1 MEVSA
6 PPAPLLPPLGGKPPS
21 RRKRSSNISRYQEA
35 IRGRRMEMNCVLGF
49 FFRFFI
55 LYLDC
60 CVCRGGG
67 AEGMWDP
74 ADPLTHP
81 PPARCLPLFA
91 LLLSPPPP
99 HESLIV
105 LAAGDGGRERVKSL
119 APLGEKASPV
129 SFALTVQQCGSNHA
143 STSL

>member
-1 MEVSA
+1 MFWV
-6 PPAPLLPPLGGKPPS
+6 
-21 RRKRSSNISRYQEA
+21 
-35 IRGRRMEMNCVLGF
+35 F
-49 FFRFFI
+49 FLDSLFFI
-55 LYLDC
+55 WIAVFVVEEEL
-60 CVCRGGG
+60 RGCGTLQT
-67 AEGMWDP
+67 P
-74 ADPLTHP
+74 CPHP
-81 PPARCLPLFA
+81 PPAGCLPLFA

-119 APLGEKASPV
+119 APLGEKAPPV